1 MQGLEQWTS
10 HYNHGLEVSS
20 KVLLKKY
27 EDYFK
32 LTNEIFSMLS
42 EEVRAILPQ
51 ARIEHIGS
59 SSIPGSISKGD
70 LDVFVGI
77 DHSHFDQ
84 ALILIKALGFCEKQ
98 GTFRSD
104 QLCMLVTE
112 KFNYDVAI
120 QLVSNGSEFEDFL
133 RFRDLLKSNKEFLKE
148 YNEVKLMAQS
158 LDENEYRQKKNVF
171 ISKILNS

>member
-1 MQGLEQWTS
+1 M
-10 HYNHGLEVSS
+10 
-20 KVLLKKY
+20 LLKKY

-32 LTNEIFSMLS
+32 HTNKIFSKLS

-59 SSIPGSISKGD
+59 SAIPGSISKGD

-77 DHSHFDQ
+77 DHSHFED
-84 ALILIKALGFCEKQ
+84 ALNLLKTLGFYEKQ

-104 QLCMLVTE
+104 QLCMLVTD

-133 RFRDLLKSNKEFLKE
+133 KFRDLLKSNNKFLRE

-171 ISKILNS
+171 IEKILKS

>member
-1 MQGLEQWTS
+1 M
-10 HYNHGLEVSS
+10 
-20 KVLLKKY
+20 KLKKY
-27 EDYFK
+27 EEYSENVNNIFNLLAK
-32 LTNEIFSMLS
+32 EIKSL
-42 EEVRAILPQ
+42 LPE

-59 SSIPGSISKGD
+59 SAIPGSISKGD
-70 LDVFVGI
+70 LDVFVGV
-77 DHSHFDQ
+77 DQPHFEQ
-84 ALILIKALGFCEKQ
+84 ALVLIKSLDFYEKQ

-104 QLCMLVTE
+104 HLCMLMTD

-133 RFRDLLKSNKEFLKE
+133 RFRDLLKNNNELLKE

-171 ISKILNS
+171 IEKILKS

>member
-1 MQGLEQWTS
+1 M
-10 HYNHGLEVSS
+10 Y
-20 KVLLKKY
+20 LKKY
-27 EDYFK
+27 EEYSEHVNTIFK
-32 LTNEIFSMLS
+32 LLYKELQL
-42 EEVRAILPQ
+42 ILPN

-59 SSIPGSISKGD
+59 SAIPGSISKGD

-77 DHSHFDQ
+77 DHAHFDH
-84 ALILIKALGFCEKQ
+84 ALTLIKSLDFREKE

-104 QLCMLVTE
+104 ELCMLVTD

-133 RFRDLLKSNKEFLKE
+133 RFRDLLKSNNELVKE

-158 LDENEYRQKKNVF
+158 LDENVYRQGKNIF
-171 ISKILNS
+171 ITKILNS